1 MRNTDLRHRI
11 TIQSKTPIED
21 PDTGYQTFAWVDRVV
36 NEPARYLPGPGRE
49 YLASEALRSQV
60 TGRFFMRWS
69 AETIAITAGD
79 RLLWDGRVFSVKS
92 PATVDETGR
101 REVTLMVQED
111 SSDGS

>member
-11 TIQSKTPIED
+11 TVQSKMEMED
-21 PDTGYQTFAWVDRVV
+21 PATGYQTYGWVDRVV

-49 YLASEALRSQV
+49 YLAAESLRAQV

-101 REVTLMVQED
+101 REVMLMCAED
-111 SSDGS
+111 STDGS